1 MRKLILLLLPVFT
14 YAQSYNSALYL
25 HNTMRDYYNLQPLVV
40 SEELNIIAQEKAFN
54 FANKD
59 KIKHDNSDYGESV
72 YYTDEILISEDYY
85 SKATIAWTIDSDI
98 ESLQQILCDCK
109 NIGLA
114 LSYKNNKV
122 YVVAIYDKIY

>member
-1 MRKLILLLLPVFT
+1 MCI
-14 YAQSYNSALYL
+14 
-25 HNTMRDYYNLQPLVV
+25 RDSYNLQPLVV
-40 SEELNIIAQEKAFN
+40 SEELNIIAQEKALN
-54 FANKD
+54 FADKD
-59 KIKHDNSDYGESV
+59 KIEHDDSDYGESV

-98 ESLQQILCDCK
+98 ESLQQILCDSK